1 MIRRKLG
8 SWNRILLSLVLFSDI
23 LPSNYG
29 LEVIIDFNQH
39 HRHDASNF
47 LFDNK
52 QQTIESDLS
61 WNIQL
66 QNGIPACNYI
76 QTDHG
81 EMIDDLGPH
90 THSYFLSLANNT
102 TDSIQSRSSITEPS
116 SIWNVENI
124 ICGDDDGL
132 DNQDLLLRLYTLN
145 HVEGSLSTES
155 TCTLSL
161 LFNEQRSC
169 KNDESWT
176 VKIPF
181 ESAEYGSLI
190 VVTLGKLDH
199 KHLWPL
205 NRRDIVGFCLLSLG
219 VALAAGAGVG
229 AGEILVPL
237 YTLVLG
243 FDAKHAIPLSKI
255 TAFGGAIANVILLWN
270 RKHPTVP
277 HRHLIDWDI
286 VLLMEP
292 MTMAGALIGTMI
304 NKIVSYVVIV
314 SILLP
319 LLFIISISTFQ
330 KAVQKYKKESSQ
342 AQDQAQEQVQDEQFL
357 EYEQEESPPN
367 FIEIHDEDGTSKAG
381 PKTPPAKNSKKPE
394 GDTQVDKKKSANL
407 TEQAPQYGED
417 EGSPSFSSLTDLR
430 EPGNPFSLKELLLP
444 QQESEDDPL
453 HLSAILESE
462 RQHPKYKISALFIL
476 FCIVSILNVL
486 KGGWE
491 GTNFAGIR
499 CGSVTFYVLIA
510 VTFVVLVLFTILCR
524 HVLMKETAQKI
535 ALNYPFAE
543 CDIQW
548 DQYTTLLYPG
558 LCIGIGVL
566 AGLVGVAGG
575 IMKGPLLLSL
585 GVDPL
590 VTAASSAVMVL
601 FTSATTSVSFLTFG
615 MVVYDYAAVLIIIS
629 FISSF
634 FGQLVMT
641 YLVKKSGRS
650 SYVAFV
656 IGIVTLAGG
665 VALLVTLLKE
675 RDAMNN
681 DRGICTSSREQ

>member
-205 NRRDIVGFCLLSLG
+205 NRRDIVGFCLMALG

-229 AGEILVPL
+229 GGGFLVPL

-270 RKHPTVP
+270 RKHSTVP

-342 AQDQAQEQVQDEQFL
+342 EQSQEQVQVQDEQFL

-367 FIEIHDEDGTSKAG
+367 FIEI
-381 PKTPPAKNSKKPE
+381 
-394 GDTQVDKKKSANL
+394 Q
-407 TEQAPQYGED
+407 EQAPQYGED

-510 VTFVVLVLFTILCR
+510 VTYVVLVLFTILCR